1 MTIANTV
8 ANVLLDI
15 EAVKINTQQPFQYAS
30 GIQSPI
36 YCDNRRL
43 ISFPSARQTVI
54 QAFIETITSY
64 DITHDTIAG
73 TATAGIPHA
82 AWIADRLN
90 CPMLYVR
97 GSAKAHGN
105 KQQIEGVYHPNQTA
119 LVIED
124 LISTGSSAITAAHA
138 LQAQDITVNHCLAI
152 FDYQL
157 PQTQDAFKQ
166 ASIQCLCLTTLEALL
181 EQAQLRKDI
190 TLQDASMVQQWQ
202 LNPKDWQP

>member
-64 DITHDTIAG
+64 DITHDTIVG

-105 KQQIEGVYHPNQTA
+105 KQQIEGVYNQNQTA

-138 LQAQDITVNHCLAI
+138 LQTQGITVNHCLAI

-181 EQAQLRKDI
+181 EQAQQRTDI
-190 TLQDASMVQQWQ
+190 TPQDASMVQQWQ